1 MLDQKDRALRL
12 APRVTSL
19 ATERVPFPRGAAMPA
34 IDLTDEIVEVLS
46 EAAVEIANL
55 SSPENVV
62 CGRLRALQRKLA
74 PRNVTVGEVAKR
86 INVSPGEVL
95 EGAISAGF
103 GPFWHEGRQFRDM
116 NYLRTY
122 LRLQFHYDPVPEV
135 EFNLT
140 PYLADRLAA
149 ELGVTVPDLTS
160 DAEPQNSRGPCDAV
174 GKGPRKFVGS
184 EAQLPAHANSQDARE
199 QFG

>member
-12 APRVTSL
+12 APRVTFL

-34 IDLTDEIVEVLS
+34 IDLTDEIIEVLS
-46 EAAVEIANL
+46 EAAVEISNL
-55 SSPENVV
+55 SSPENVI
-62 CGRLRALQRKLA
+62 CRRLRALQRKLA
-74 PRNVTVGEVAKR
+74 PRSVTVGEVAER
-86 INVSPGEVL
+86 INVSAGEVL

-135 EFNLT
+135 EFILA
-140 PYLADRLAA
+140 PYSAAGLAA
-149 ELGVTVPDLTS
+149 ELGVTVAELIG
-160 DAEPQNSRGPCDAV
+160 DAEPQTSCDAV

-184 EAQLPAHANSQDARE
+184 EAQLPVHAHSHEARE